1 MNTRCLLIRGGRLFS
16 PGDGFLGERADLLL
30 RDGHMAEIGDNLAA
44 PADADIITLDG
55 EYVAPGFIDCH
66 CHLDLDNPMGIGL
79 HPDLAGALAGNS
91 TVFDAGTTGADNFPG
106 FCQRWMDQGQTRVFA
121 LLNLASN
128 GIDTWEEAS
137 DSANFNP
144 EALRS
149 TVEEHRGRI
158 VGLKLR
164 CDREAVGKLG
174 MEPFFL
180 GQRLARELDLPFVV
194 HVGEAPPFVEEILAG
209 AQLGD
214 LITHC
219 YHCYSPNGVWNSLV
233 DKELRVRESVWQA
246 RYRGVLFDVGH
257 GGCSFSFRIA
267 RAMMEQCFFPD
278 LISTDIYTW
287 NYLEPVRGLY
297 HVITKLLH
305 LGMPLETCL
314 TAVTQTPANYFG
326 LTGLGR
332 LREGACA
339 DVTVFHLENISVE
352 LTDSCGVSERCTRYL
367 VPDYT
372 VVAGRAYHLNLL
384 HF

>member
-1 MNTRCLLIRGGRLFS
+1 MILLMINVLVLLVGCVMDNVPSIMILSPILLPLALQAGLTPVQFGVVMSINTTIGLVTPALWGRPLCGCYYCKMQGGGHVPYAFALCHRTDFLPVLGYIYSGSKHICFGIHEMNTRCLLIRGGRLFS

-30 RDGHMAEIGDNLAA
+30 RDGYMAEIGDSLAA

-174 MEPFFL
+174 MEPFSW
-180 GQRLARELDLPFVV
+180 GSA
-194 HVGEAPPFVEEILAG
+194 
-209 AQLGD
+209 
-214 LITHC
+214 
-219 YHCYSPNGVWNSLV
+219 
-233 DKELRVRESVWQA
+233 WQ
-246 RYRGVLFDVGH
+246 
-257 GGCSFSFRIA
+257 
-267 RAMMEQCFFPD
+267 ENWTFP
-278 LISTDIYTW
+278 L
-287 NYLEPVRGLY
+287 
-297 HVITKLLH
+297 
-305 LGMPLETCL
+305 
-314 TAVTQTPANYFG
+314 
-326 LTGLGR
+326 
-332 LREGACA
+332 
-339 DVTVFHLENISVE
+339 
-352 LTDSCGVSERCTRYL
+352 
-367 VPDYT
+367 
-372 VVAGRAYHLNLL
+372 
-384 HF
+384 